1 MGMGFKSISE
11 YKADP
16 VFQTLVADGETS
28 SPVFAFKLASSG
40 AELSVGGTD
49 SSLYT
54 GSFTYAKVE
63 QEGYWQ
69 VALDGISVSGKKAVS
84 NADSII
90 DTGTTVSF
98 FRFSELWHTILML
111 IILAHCWLKL
121 IRQGIL
127 RLGPR
132 SEGGL

>member
-16 VFQTLVADGETS
+16 VFQTLVADGKTS

-54 GSFTYAKVE
+54 GSFTYAKVK

-69 VALDGISVSGKKAVS
+69 VDLDGISVNGKRAVS

-90 DTGTTVSF
+90 DTGTTVTFWS
-98 FRFSELWHTILML
+98 FRFDIQFWPL
-111 IILAHCWLKL
+111 
-121 IRQGIL
+121 
-127 RLGPR
+127 PF
-132 SEGGL
+132 